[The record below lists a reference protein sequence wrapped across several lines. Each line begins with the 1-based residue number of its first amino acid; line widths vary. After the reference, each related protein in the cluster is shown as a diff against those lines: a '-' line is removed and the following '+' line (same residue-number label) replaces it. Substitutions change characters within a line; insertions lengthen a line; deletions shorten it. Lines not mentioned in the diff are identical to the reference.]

1 MSPDAQAVPLPV
13 ATRPKGRVHVV
24 GAGPIGLLLTAL
36 LQSEDGPSIH
46 LIERRTDYTRTR
58 MVSLAPYLIADSIE
72 SYQADP
78 LDGVNVQALFDDVE
92 LETRLAYRRKIAP
105 DLLALLRE
113 WTQGF
118 VPLNTVERSLSEL
131 IDSRGVGTVERTSA
145 TVTTDEAIA
154 MVGPDDILVD
164 STGTRSLMRDHLVDD
179 PDDGVGGGNTQS
191 FRLEYALVITFLYSQ
206 NYACNEYCK
215 WAKNSDNPDF
225 KFIPAVHRTF
235 HDGSVSHVTGIVRI
249 DQEAYESMPSKF
261 DGEWLRANHPEV
273 AASMD
278 RFIERIQD
286 ETHGELVGPLEIVR
300 IPLDLYRARN
310 VTSRRWYGSDNG
322 HPLSKTPVFLVGD
335 TAIASPY
342 FQSITLGFECAFFL
356 AGHIN
361 NRAMS
366 IDTIFDRYEMFMY
379 QQWLRVY
386 MRTRMIKHNKD
397 VLESVDDTLGLLEKL
412 HIF

>member
-1 MSPDAQAVPLPV
+1 MPADNTSIPA
-13 ATRPKGRVHVV
+13 ATRPKGRVHIV
-24 GAGPIGLLLTAL
+24 GAGPIGLLLAAL
-36 LQSEDGPSIH
+36 LQSDDGPPIH

-72 SYQADP
+72 SYQNDH
-78 LDGVNVQALFDDVE
+78 LDGMNVQALFDDLE
-92 LETRLAYRRKIAP
+92 LETRLSYRRKIAP
-105 DLLALLRE
+105 DLMALLQE
-113 WTQGF
+113 WTKGF
-118 VPLNTVERSLSEL
+118 VPLNTVERSLSDL
-131 IDSRGVGTVERTSA
+131 IDSRSVGSVERTVA
-145 TVTTDEAIA
+145 TVAPEEAMA
-154 MVGPDDILVD
+154 MMGPDDILVD
-164 STGTRSLMRDHLVDD
+164 STGTRSLMRDQLVPD
-179 PDDGVGGGNTQS
+179 PTAGLVGGNTQS

-249 DQEAYESMPSKF
+249 DQDAYDSMPSKF
-261 DGEWLRANHPEV
+261 DGDWLRANQPEV

-278 RFIERIQD
+278 RFIERIQE
-286 ETHGELVGPLEIVR
+286 ETHGELVGPLDVIR

-310 VTSRRWYGSDNG
+310 VTSRRWYDAGDA
-322 HPLSKTPVFLVGD
+322 HPLSNKPVFLVGD

-342 FQSITLGFECAFFL
+342 FQSISLGFECAFFL
-356 AGHIN
+356 AGHIA
-361 NRAMS
+361 NRAMTM
-366 IDTIFDRYEMFMY
+366 DTVFDRYEMFMY

-397 VLESVDDTLGLLEKL
+397 LLESVDDTWALLEKL
-412 HIF
+412 HVF